1 MRYLK
6 ALVLAGL
13 LCGAGLAA
21 AQGGPTLTHIHGLA
35 YSPDGKRLM
44 VPSHHGLAVYESGKW
59 SKAPGPQHDYMG
71 FVATGKHLYSSG
83 HPAPGS
89 GLVNPFGLIR
99 SRDGGKTWDRLTLEG
114 ETDFHVLSASWNT
127 NVICVWNPA
136 PSSRIREPGLHCTEN
151 EGATW
156 RKARASGMEG
166 DPIAVAVHPDNPS
179 LMALGTSEGVYE
191 SADVGQSFEKIGG
204 PGVGTSVFY
213 DLDGKHLWIAAHDGK
228 EAHLGRARLRGG
240 PVTQV
245 TLPRLPKDAV
255 SYIAQNPARRSEYA
269 IATFERSIYLS
280 QDGGRSWKQI
290 ASAGRTR

>member
-1 MRYLK
+1 MK
-6 ALVLAGL
+6 CIKAALVAGL
-13 LCGAGLAA
+13 LFWASLAHAQSA
-21 AQGGPTLTHIHGLA
+21 ATLTHIHGLA

-44 VPSHHGLAVYESGKW
+44 VPSHHGLTVYENGKW

-71 FVATGKHLYSSG
+71 FVATDKNLYSSG

-99 SRDGGKTWDRLTLEG
+99 SRDGGKTWSKLALEG
-114 ETDFHVLSASWNT
+114 ETDFHVLAAGWNT

-151 EGATW
+151 EGNTW
-156 RKARASGMEG
+156 RKARASGTEG
-166 DPIAVAVHPDNPS
+166 DPIALAVHPDDSS
-179 LMALGTSEGVYE
+179 LVAIGTSEGVYE
-191 SADVGQSFEKIGG
+191 SADAGQSFERIGG
-204 PGVGTSVFY
+204 PGVGTSVAY
-213 DLDGKHLWIAAHDGK
+213 DLDGKHLWIATHDGK
-228 EAHLGRARLRGG
+228 EARLGRARLRGG

-245 TLPRLPKDAV
+245 KLPRLPKDAV

-280 QDGGRSWKQI
+280 QDAGRTWKQI
-290 ASAGRTR
+290 ASAGKTF